1 MLILG
6 PLGFTAP
13 WLLTALAGL
22 PLLWWLLRAVPP
34 APAARVFPGV
44 TLLLGLEDRET
55 QTDRTPWWLLLLRLL
70 ALAAIILGF
79 AGPVLNPETGAP
91 GRGPLL
97 VLIDDSWAAAPD
109 WRARRGAGAR
119 ALAEAASAG
128 RPTMLLRPSAVP
140 TEPRLALRT
149 AKDTAATL
157 AGLTPVPWTSDHA
170 ALLSWLATL
179 DQSTTFDTLWISDG
193 LATPGRA
200 PLARALQARG
210 GLRVLA
216 PPGPRFALRPA
227 RIEDGLVHVEALRL
241 PGGPPQAVDLIGHG
255 PDPAGVER
263 ELVRVTLTFGPG
275 ETEARAGLSLP
286 PELRNRITRFGLA
299 DPGSAGTVTLAD
311 DTLRRRKVAL
321 VEADAGREGLEL
333 LSPLHYLREALVP
346 TAGIIEG
353 PLTDLLP
360 AAPDVVVLADVAR
373 LAPDTADALATW
385 VAEGGLLLRFAGP
398 RLAASDTGRG
408 TEDPLLPVR
417 LRAGGRSVGGAMSWG
432 RPRALAPFPDNS
444 PFYGLAVPKDVTVS
458 AQVLAEP
465 GPMLAE
471 RTIAALADGTPLVT
485 RKPLGDGQVVLF
497 HSSANAEWSSL
508 ALSGLFVQM
517 LERLAVSTRAGRA
530 ERGDLTGTI
539 WQPEQLLDGFGKLEA
554 AGEGPGVAGER
565 LAGPPGPTLPPG
577 LYRAEARVIAVN
589 AVGAET
595 VLEAAAWPPG
605 VVPEWQGQSAERDLS
620 GWLFLAAMAL
630 LGADILAA
638 LWLTGRLARG
648 LAVLLLAVSL
658 AQSPAPAGAE
668 PATGGGSGPAT
679 GTPDPATLSAALNV
693 TLAHV
698 LTGDASVDE
707 IARAGL
713 TGLTDQLWMRS
724 SVEASAPVGL
734 DLETDELSA
743 YPLIYWPVTE
753 AQPTPSAAAYARL
766 NAYLRAGGMI
776 LFDTRDGDVAGFGSG
791 ATAEGA
797 RLQSLA
803 RPLDIPPLEPVPGDH
818 VLTRSFYLLS
828 DFPGRF
834 TGDAWVEAAPAD
846 AERAEGMPFRN
857 LNDGV
862 SPVVIGGNDWA
873 GAWAV
878 DATGRPLLPVGR
890 GVAGERQ
897 REIAYRFG
905 INLVMHVL
913 TGNYKSDQVHVPA
926 LLERLGQ

>member
-91 GRGPLL
+91 GRAPLL

-263 ELVRVTLTFGPG
+263 ELFR
-275 ETEARAGLSLP
+275 
-286 PELRNRITRFGLA
+286 
-299 DPGSAGTVTLAD
+299 VTLAD

-333 LSPLHYLREALVP
+333 LSPLHYLREALAP

-353 PLTDLLP
+353 PLADLLP

-373 LAPDTADALATW
+373 LSPDTADALATW

-408 TEDPLLPVR
+408 AEDPLLPVR
-417 LRAGGRSVGGAMSWG
+417 LRVGGRSLGGAMSWG
-432 RPRALAPFPDNS
+432 EPRRLAPFPDSS
-444 PFYGLAVPKDVTVS
+444 PFYGLPLPDDVTVT

-517 LERLAVSTRAGRA
+517 LERLAISTRAGRA
-530 ERGDLTGTI
+530 DRGDLAGTL
-539 WQPEQLLDGFGKLEA
+539 WQPAHYLDGFGRLEA
-554 AGEGPGVAGER
+554 AGDRPGVAGER
-565 LAGPPGPTLPPG
+565 LGDPPGPALPPG
-577 LYRAEARVIAVN
+577 LYGADARVIAVN

-595 VLEAAAWPPG
+595 TLAAAEWPAG
-605 VVPEWQGQSAERDLS
+605 VVPEWQGQSPERDLS
-620 GWLFLAAMAL
+620 GWLFLAALAL

-648 LAVLLLAVSL
+648 LALLFAVSL
-658 AQSPAPAGAE
+658 GLAQGPGPATADPTTAAPSPAPSTA
-668 PATGGGSGPAT
+668 AT
-679 GTPDPATLSAALNV
+679 DPATLAAALNV

-698 LTGDASVDE
+698 LTGEASVDE

-713 TGLTDQLWMRS
+713 AGLTDQAWMRS

-734 DLETDELSA
+734 DLETDELAA

-753 AQPTPSAAAYARL
+753 TQPTPSAAAYARL

-776 LFDTRDGDVAGFGSG
+776 LFDTRDGDIAGFGSG
-791 ATAEGA
+791 ATPEGA

-803 RPLDIPPLEPVPGDH
+803 RPLDIPPLEPVPADH

-834 TGDAWVEAAPAD
+834 TGSVWVEAAPAD

-862 SPVVIGGNDWA
+862 TPVVIGGNDWA

-878 DATGRPLLPVGR
+878 DETGRPLLPVGR
-890 GVAGERQ
+890 GLAGERQ
-897 REIAYRFG
+897 RELAYRFG
-905 INLVMHVL
+905 VNLVMHVL